1 MRVAIYGAGAMGTVL
16 GAFITKA
23 GYEVDLINR
32 NKDHV
37 RGLQE
42 HGAQIQGTLSMSQD
56 VTALLPEEMTGL
68 YDVILLMTK
77 QRHNQEIVTF
87 LQPYLAQDGVLCT
100 LQNGIPEPLIASI
113 IGDERT
119 IGATMSWGATFIG
132 GGVVELT
139 TEPSRETLTFSIG
152 SYSDKRP
159 QHFDYVVTLLHTMG
173 HVTIEDNFIGA
184 RWSKLLINAAYSGL
198 SVVTGATFGELN
210 KNRTTR
216 TIALGAMKECIDVA
230 KASNLMIEPLQG
242 KDVVKL
248 MDYNNPFKKQFS
260 LFLLPIAMRKH
271 KNIKSSMLR
280 DLARGYTTEID
291 AINGV
296 VCDAGDQVGIETP
309 INDLIVSIVHEIE
322 TNKRASSWDNIKD
335 FDMMNMKGA

>member
-23 GYEVDLINR
+23 GYQVDLINR
-32 NKDHV
+32 NQEHIH
-37 RGLQE
+37 GLQL
-42 HGAQIQGTLSMSQD
+42 HGARIQGTLTMTQQ
-56 VTALLPEEMTGL
+56 VTALLPEQMTGT

-77 QRHNQEIVTF
+77 QRYNKDIVTF

-100 LQNGIPEPLIASI
+100 LQNGIPEPLIASL
-113 IGDERT
+113 IGEHRT
-119 IGATMSWGATFIG
+119 LGATMSWGATFVG
-132 GGVVELT
+132 NGVVELT
-139 TEPSRETLTFSIG
+139 TEPSRDTLTFSIG
-152 SYSDKRP
+152 SYHTEYPK
-159 QHFDYVVTLLHTMG
+159 HFDYVVSLLQTMG
-173 HVTIEDNFIGA
+173 HVTVEPNFIGA

-216 TIALGAMKECIDVA
+216 KIALQAIKECIDVA
-230 KASNLMIEPLQG
+230 AASDIKIEPLQG

-248 MDYNNPFKKQFS
+248 MDYNNWFKQQFS

-271 KNIKSSMLR
+271 QNIKSSMLR
-280 DLARGYTTEID
+280 DLQRGYTTEID

-296 VCDAGDQVGIETP
+296 VCDAGDQVNVDTP
-309 INDLIVSIVHEIE
+309 INDRIVSIVHEIE
-322 TNKRASSWDNIKD
+322 THKRASTWDNVTE
-335 FDMMNMKGA
+335 F